1 MKKIK
6 KIDKLTWAK
15 RILGIL
21 TMLAYQF
28 DFKFSTIIWLIL
40 VIASK
45 VVDSLIEK
53 EGNEGGENNE

>member
-1 MKKIK
+1 MKKK
-6 KIDKLTWAK
+6 KNDKLTWAK

-21 TMLAYQF
+21 IMLAYQF

>member
-6 KIDKLTWAK
+6 IEKLTWTK

-28 DFKFSTIIWLIL
+28 NFKFSTIIWVIL

-53 EGNEGGENNE
+53 EGKEEGDNNE

>member
-1 MKKIK
+1 MKMKKIE
-6 KIDKLTWAK
+6 KLTWAK

-28 DFKFSTIIWLIL
+28 NFKFSTIIWVIL

-53 EGNEGGENNE
+53 EGKEEGDNNE